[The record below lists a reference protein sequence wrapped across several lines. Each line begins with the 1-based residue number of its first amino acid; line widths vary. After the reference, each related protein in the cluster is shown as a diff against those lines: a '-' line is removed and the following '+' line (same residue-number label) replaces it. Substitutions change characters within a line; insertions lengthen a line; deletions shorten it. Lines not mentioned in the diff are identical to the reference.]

1 MTLRT
6 EHISQCSRIKARKI
20 DLFLVFRTEH
30 ISQCSRISAGLSTI
44 WDEFRTEHISQC
56 SRIPGHHRTL
66 TAHVPD
72 RTHLPV
78 F

>member
-56 SRIPGHHRTL
+56 SRMRSINKEGLRGS
-66 TAHVPD
+66 VWVQSG
-72 RTHLPV
+72 V
-78 F
+78 FG